1 MIPLVLELGGKDPGI
16 VCEDADVNEAAK
28 QIISGA
34 FSYSGQR
41 CTAIKR
47 VLVHDSIADDLA
59 SMLKEEIEKNWW

>member
-34 FSYSGQR
+34 FFLFRSALHS
-41 CTAIKR
+41 
-47 VLVHDSIADDLA
+47 D
-59 SMLKEEIEKNWW
+59 